1 MIEEK
6 NVIIVEK
13 DKKSKLNIKLI
24 LILLVIIA
32 VLGFIVYSL
41 FNKDSANGIV
51 IRAKTT
57 FKKSVD
63 TEELR
68 TATFTYNGVAKKCK
82 EECKNDGNDEYV
94 YYVSYEGDV
103 TAGFDFDDIKFSVDK
118 EKKKMT
124 ITMPEV
130 KITDSHTYI
139 EKQKFIFK
147 NSKYDT
153 VNELSEA
160 NRICNINIKK
170 RNNEDSL
177 LLETAKEN
185 AKIVLE
191 QFFEPWLNNYYNG
204 YTLEV
209 M

>member
-1 MIEEK
+1 MEDKSVVVVEK
-6 NVIIVEK
+6 GKNNTKLIIILLGIIVV
-13 DKKSKLNIKLI
+13 LG
-24 LILLVIIA
+24 LVIY
-32 VLGFIVYSL
+32 FMFS
-41 FNKDSANGIV
+41 KDSSNGII
-51 IRAKTT
+51 IRAKSN
-57 FKKSVD
+57 FKKAVD

-82 EECKNDGNDEYV
+82 EDCKNDGKDEDL

-160 NRICNINIKK
+160 NRICNEDIKK
-170 RNNEDSL
+170 RANEDNL
-177 LLETAKEN
+177 LLETAKDN
-185 AKIVLE
+185 AKVVLQ
-191 QFFEPWLNNYYNG
+191 QFFETWLNNYYPG

>member
-1 MIEEK
+1 MEDKSVVVVEK
-6 NVIIVEK
+6 GKNNTKLIIILLGIIVV
-13 DKKSKLNIKLI
+13 LG
-24 LILLVIIA
+24 LVIY
-32 VLGFIVYSL
+32 FM
-41 FNKDSANGIV
+41 FNKDSSNGII
-51 IRAKTT
+51 IRAKSN
-57 FKKSVD
+57 FKKAVD

-82 EECKNDGNDEYV
+82 EECKNDGKDEYL

-103 TAGFDFDDIKFSVDK
+103 TAGFDFDDIEFKVDK

-160 NRICNINIKK
+160 NRICNEDIKK
-170 RNNEDSL
+170 RANEDNL

-185 AKIVLE
+185 AKVVLQ
-191 QFFEPWLNNYYNG
+191 QFFETWLNNYYPD

>member
-1 MIEEK
+1 MEDKVIVIEKE
-6 NVIIVEK
+6 
-13 DKKSKLNIKLI
+13 KKSINTKLI
-24 LILLVIIA
+24 VILLVVIA
-32 VLGFIVYSL
+32 ILGFIVYL
-41 FNKDSANGIV
+41 MFNKDSTNGIIV
-51 IRAKTT
+51 RAKTT
-57 FKKSVD
+57 FKKAVD

-82 EECKNDGNDEYV
+82 EECKNDGNDEYL

-103 TAGFDFDDIKFSVDK
+103 TAGFDFDEIEFKVDK
-118 EKKKMT
+118 DKKKMI

-130 KITDSHTYI
+130 TITDSHTYI

-160 NRICNINIKK
+160 NRICNDDIKK
-170 RNNEDSL
+170 RASEDSL

-185 AKIVLE
+185 AKVVLQ
-191 QFFEPWLNNYYNG
+191 QFFETWLNNYYSG

>member
-1 MIEEK
+1 MDEK
-6 NVIIVEK
+6 NVVIVQK
-13 DKKSKLNIKLI
+13 DRKLNTKLIIILSIII
-24 LILLVIIA
+24 LILGLIIY
-32 VLGFIVYSL
+32 GM
-41 FNKDSANGIV
+41 FNKNSSNGII
-51 IRAKTT
+51 IRAKST

-103 TAGFDFDDIKFSVDK
+103 TAGFDLDDIEFKVDK
-118 EKKKMT
+118 EKKLMT
-124 ITMPEV
+124 IIMPEI
-130 KITDSHTYI
+130 KITNSHTYI

-147 NSKYDT
+147 KYKYDN

-160 NRICNINIKK
+160 NRICNEDIK
-170 RNNEDSL
+170 RRANEDSL
-177 LLETAKEN
+177 LLETAKDN
-185 AKIVLE
+185 ARVVLQ
-191 QFFEPWLNNYYNG
+191 QFFETWLNNYYPG

-209 M
+209 K

>member
-1 MIEEK
+1 MEEK

-103 TAGFDFDDIKFSVDK
+103 TAGFDFDDVDFK
-118 EKKKMT
+118 VNKDKKLMS
-124 ITMPEV
+124 IIMPEI

-139 EKQKFIFK
+139 EKLKFIFQ
-147 NSKYDT
+147 NSKYDN

-160 NRICNINIKK
+160 NRICNEDIK
-170 RNNEDSL
+170 RRTSEDTL

-185 AKIVLE
+185 AKVVLQ
-191 QFFEPWLNNYYNG
+191 QFFETWLKNYYPG
-204 YTLEV
+204 YTLEIK
-209 M
+209 